1 MLHEDTWL
9 DSYNRLCTSLIA
21 SHSLANYQKMEKMT
35 KLLLLG
41 DCKPSVMLAE
51 ILEFCPG
58 ESSTTVCAYLS
69 LQPLPREV
77 HVLLS
82 EDDPSDTQAIAEK
95 ANRLIALHLPQEHD
109 A

>member
-1 MLHEDTWL
+1 MHEDTWL

-21 SHSLANYQKMEKMT
+21 SHSLSNYQKMEKIT
-35 KLLLLG
+35 KLLPLG

-51 ILEFCPG
+51 ILEYCPG

-69 LQPLPREV
+69 LEV
-77 HVLLS
+77 HVLIS
-82 EDDPSDTQAIAEK
+82 EDDPADTQAIAKK
-95 ANRLIALHLPQEHD
+95 ANRLIALHLPQGHD